1 MAARTDVQK
10 VRAATL
16 PFFTTKKVNLG
27 LSRSSPSFQQTT
39 SPGAAAVSMKK
50 NIFRL
55 ILLGYISLILS
66 CSDKKLPPSQK
77 QLVCDDCLTFKVYI
91 LENWALDSS
100 GYFHFKNAPV
110 CEGPDY
116 IKPGLRY
123 PGLMGHKCFKGQP
136 IDSVLYYFGQPSVK
150 INNRFDYYMTAKCHG
165 KARGDKP
172 NIPGCIRLQI
182 YFDENKK
189 VVGVSGMMRE

>member
-1 MAARTDVQK
+1 MGRIILRQMQLVCICL
-10 VRAATL
+10 TL
-16 PFFTTKKVNLG
+16 SCSN
-27 LSRSSPSFQQTT
+27 
-39 SPGAAAVSMKK
+39 KK
-50 NIFRL
+50 NIT
-55 ILLGYISLILS
+55 
-66 CSDKKLPPSQK
+66 SQPK
-77 QLVCDDCLTFKVYI
+77 TICEDCLTFKAYI
-91 LENWALDSS
+91 LSDWSLDST